1 MASLLPCHQP
11 VYARLGSLNLHAA
24 QEEYT
29 HGRLI
34 PWKLGQAAQARP
46 SDKDDILQEM
56 KGHLE
61 ERTAEME
68 KAGLSP
74 PEARRRATQQMGR
87 PGLWQTTSTPYT
99 AAAPGGTSSW
109 PPFPIYSL
117 AALFALHLWTE
128 ILVLMVAMALFTFIA
143 YRGWK
148 NSGAKWTYSWLGYS
162 LAAPTI
168 SWIMAFMA
176 LGYAGYT
183 LLTRG
188 SLPFGIPLLL
198 ALIIYVPISL
208 WILASVIM
216 RLVKRDW
223 LLASFTA
230 LPFPFLTSW
239 ILFLNWQGFLWSGSS
254 KIQET
259 DIDRVV
265 VFLALAVTTAIF
277 FKVGRRLVQIALLT
291 LSTALMV
298 VYTVVAIPL
307 TFGILAVILVIL
319 SSVAFLFSPAI
330 LDALMPLRKS
340 SRRRAHGD
348 RQVVT
353 HWFTVPS

>member
-1 MASLLPCHQP
+1 MQP
-11 VYARLGSLNLHAA
+11 RKDS
-24 QEEYT
+24 
-29 HGRLI
+29 
-34 PWKLGQAAQARP
+34 RP
-46 SDKDDILQEM
+46 SGSYLSNLAKHLHLAPDAKDDILREM
-56 KGHLE
+56 EGHLE

-68 KAGLSP
+68 QAGLSP
-74 PEARRRATQQMGR
+74 PEARRRASQQMGR
-87 PGLWQTTSTPYT
+87 PGAVAGDLYAIHSR
-99 AAAPGGTSSW
+99 GSW
-109 PPFPIYSL
+109 RDILLATLPHLLL

-148 NSGAKWTYSWLGYS
+148 NSGAKWTYSWLGYC

-208 WILASVIM
+208 WILADVIM

-307 TFGILAVILVIL
+307 TFGILAVILLIL
-319 SSVAFLFSPAI
+319 SSAAFLFSPAI
-330 LDALMPLRKS
+330 LEAVLALRKAS
-340 SRRRAHGD
+340 SRRVPPG

-353 HWFTVPS
+353 HWFTAPS

>member
-1 MASLLPCHQP
+1 MNPGNDSRRGDSYLSNL
-11 VYARLGSLNLHAA
+11 ARHL
-24 QEEYT
+24 
-29 HGRLI
+29 RLA
-34 PWKLGQAAQARP
+34 PGA
-46 SDKDDILQEM
+46 KDDILLEM
-56 KGHLE
+56 EGHLE

-68 KAGLSP
+68 QAGLSP
-74 PEARRRATQQMGR
+74 DEARRRASQQMGR
-87 PGLWQTTSTPYT
+87 MDAVAGDLYAVHSRGNWRDILLATLPHLL
-99 AAAPGGTSSW
+99 
-109 PPFPIYSL
+109 L

-148 NSGAKWTYSWLGYS
+148 NSGAKWTYSWLGYC

-183 LLTRG
+183 LLTKG
-188 SLPFGIPLLL
+188 SLPFGVPLLL

-208 WILASVIM
+208 WILAGVIM

-259 DIDRVV
+259 DVDRVV

-319 SSVAFLFSPAI
+319 SSFAFLFSPAI
-330 LDALMPLRKS
+330 LEALLAPRKS
-340 SRRRAHGD
+340 SRRCGQAGRE
-348 RQVVT
+348 VVT
-353 HWFTVPS
+353 HWFTAPG

>member
-1 MASLLPCHQP
+1 MHPGNDRHRGDSYLSNL
-11 VYARLGSLNLHAA
+11 ARQLRVAPHAKN
-24 QEEYT
+24 E
-29 HGRLI
+29 
-34 PWKLGQAAQARP
+34 
-46 SDKDDILQEM
+46 ILQEM
-56 KGHLE
+56 EGHLE
-61 ERTAEME
+61 ERAAEME
-68 KAGLSP
+68 TAGLSP
-74 PEARRRATQQMGR
+74 QEARQRASRQMGHSDSVAGDLYAIHSR
-87 PGLWQTTSTPYT
+87 G
-99 AAAPGGTSSW
+99 SW
-109 PPFPIYSL
+109 RDILLASLPHLLL

-128 ILVLMVAMALFTFIA
+128 ILVLMVSMALFTFIA

-148 NSGAKWTYSWLGYS
+148 NTGAKWAYSWLGYC

-183 LLTRG
+183 LLTTG

-198 ALIIYVPISL
+198 ALIVYVPISL
-208 WILASVIM
+208 WILAGVIM

-254 KIQET
+254 RIQET
-259 DIDRVV
+259 DSDRVV

-298 VYTVVAIPL
+298 VYTVVAIPIS
-307 TFGILAVILVIL
+307 FGILAVILLIL

-330 LDALMPLRKS
+330 LDALLALRKA
-340 SRRRAHGD
+340 SRRRPSSD
-348 RQVVT
+348 RHVVT
-353 HWFTVPS
+353 HWFTAPG

>member
-1 MASLLPCHQP
+1 MKPRDNPRRGHSYLSNLAN
-11 VYARLGSLNLHAA
+11 RL
-24 QEEYT
+24 
-29 HGRLI
+29 RLA
-34 PWKLGQAAQARP
+34 PGP
-46 SDKDDILQEM
+46 KDDILREM
-56 KGHLE
+56 ESHLE
-61 ERTAEME
+61 ERAAEME
-68 KAGLSP
+68 NEGLTP
-74 PEARRRATQQMGR
+74 QEARRNAAVHMGR
-87 PGLWQTTSTPYT
+87 PDAVANDLYAIHSRG
-99 AAAPGGTSSW
+99 SW
-109 PPFPIYSL
+109 RDILLATLPHLLL

-128 ILVLMVAMALFTFIA
+128 ILVLMVGMALFTFIA

-148 NSGAKWTYSWLGYS
+148 NSGAKWTYSWLGYC

-176 LGYAGYT
+176 LGYAGWT
-183 LLTRG
+183 LLTKG

-208 WILASVIM
+208 WILAGVIM

-239 ILFLNWQGFLWSGSS
+239 ILFLNWRGFLWSGSS
-254 KIQET
+254 RIQET
-259 DIDRVV
+259 DVDRVV

-298 VYTVVAIPL
+298 VYTVVALPL

-330 LDALMPLRKS
+330 LEARLARRKS
-340 SRRRAHGD
+340 SRQLADPGK
-348 RQVVT
+348 QVVT
-353 HWFTVPS
+353 HWFTAPG

>member
-1 MASLLPCHQP
+1 MEPRRNTRTGDSYLA
-11 VYARLGSLNLHAA
+11 NLAK
-24 QEEYT
+24 QLQVVP
-29 HGRLI
+29 G
-34 PWKLGQAAQARP
+34 
-46 SDKDDILQEM
+46 DKDDILKEM
-56 KGHLE
+56 KDHLE

-68 KAGLSP
+68 KAGLSSL
-74 PEARRRATQQMGR
+74 EARRRASQQMGR
-87 PGLWQTTSTPYT
+87 PGTVAGDLYAVHSR
-99 AAAPGGTSSW
+99 GSW
-109 PPFPIYSL
+109 RDILLATLPHLLL

-128 ILVLMVAMALFTFIA
+128 ILILMVSMALFTFIA

-183 LLTRG
+183 LLTTG

-198 ALIIYVPISL
+198 ALIVYVPISL
-208 WILASVIM
+208 WILAGVIM

-259 DIDRVV
+259 DTDRVV

-330 LDALMPLRKS
+330 LDALLALRKS
-340 SRRRAHGD
+340 PRRPARGG

-353 HWFTVPS
+353 HWFTLPS

>member
-1 MASLLPCHQP
+1 MKPRDNSRRGDSYL
-11 VYARLGSLNLHAA
+11 LNLAK
-24 QEEYT
+24 QL
-29 HGRLI
+29 RLA
-34 PWKLGQAAQARP
+34 PDA
-46 SDKDDILQEM
+46 KDDILREM
-56 KGHLE
+56 EGHLE

-68 KAGLSP
+68 KAGLTP
-74 PEARRRATQQMGR
+74 PEAQRRAAAHMGR
-87 PGLWQTTSTPYT
+87 PDAVANDLYAIHSRGNWRDILLATLPHLL
-99 AAAPGGTSSW
+99 
-109 PPFPIYSL
+109 L

-128 ILVLMVAMALFTFIA
+128 ILVLMVGMALFTFIA

-148 NSGAKWTYSWLGYS
+148 KSGAKWTYSWLGYC

-176 LGYAGYT
+176 LGYAGWT
-183 LLTRG
+183 LLTKG
-188 SLPFGIPLLL
+188 SLPFSIPLLL
-198 ALIIYVPISL
+198 ALIIYVPLSL
-208 WILASVIM
+208 WILAGVIM

-239 ILFLNWQGFLWSGSS
+239 ILFLNWQGSLWSGSS

-259 DIDRVV
+259 DSARVV

-298 VYTVVAIPL
+298 VYTVAALPL

-330 LDALMPLRKS
+330 LEARLARRKS
-340 SRRRAHGD
+340 SPRVAHPGK
-348 RQVVT
+348 QVVT
-353 HWFTVPS
+353 HWFTVPG

>member
-1 MASLLPCHQP
+1 MQP
-11 VYARLGSLNLHAA
+11 RKNTTTGDSYLGNLAKQLRLAP
-24 QEEYT
+24 T
-29 HGRLI
+29 
-34 PWKLGQAAQARP
+34 
-46 SDKDDILQEM
+46 DKDDILQEM

-74 PEARRRATQQMGR
+74 QEARRRASQQMGG
-87 PGLWQTTSTPYT
+87 PGAVAGDLYAIHSR
-99 AAAPGGTSSW
+99 GSW
-109 PPFPIYSL
+109 RDILLATLPHLLL

-183 LLTRG
+183 LLTKG

-198 ALIIYVPISL
+198 ALIIYIPISL
-208 WILASVIM
+208 WILAGVIM

-330 LDALMPLRKS
+330 LDALLPLRRS
-340 SRRRAHGD
+340 SRRRTHGD
-348 RQVVT
+348 RHVVT

>member
-1 MASLLPCHQP
+1 MQP
-11 VYARLGSLNLHAA
+11 RNSPRRRDSYLSNLARQLRLAPHAR
-24 QEEYT
+24 E
-29 HGRLI
+29 
-34 PWKLGQAAQARP
+34 
-46 SDKDDILQEM
+46 DILREM
-56 KGHLE
+56 EGHME

-68 KAGLSP
+68 KAGLP
-74 PEARRRATQQMGR
+74 PAEARQRAAQHMGR
-87 PGLWQTTSTPYT
+87 SDAVAGDLY
-99 AAAPGGTSSW
+99 AIHNRGSW
-109 PPFPIYSL
+109 RDILLATLPHLLL

-128 ILVLMVAMALFTFIA
+128 ILVLMVGMALFTFIA

-148 NSGAKWTYSWLGYS
+148 NSGARWTYSWLGYC

-183 LLTRG
+183 LLTKG

-208 WILASVIM
+208 WILAGVIM

-254 KIQET
+254 RIQET
-259 DIDRVV
+259 DVDRVV
-265 VFLALAVTTAIF
+265 VFLALALTTAIF

-330 LDALMPLRKS
+330 LEAFLALRNS
-340 SRRRAHGD
+340 SRRHANGG

-353 HWFTVPS
+353 HWFTAPG

>member
-1 MASLLPCHQP
+1 
-11 VYARLGSLNLHAA
+11 
-24 QEEYT
+24 
-29 HGRLI
+29 
-34 PWKLGQAAQARP
+34 
-46 SDKDDILQEM
+46 
-56 KGHLE
+56 
-61 ERTAEME
+61 
-68 KAGLSP
+68 
-74 PEARRRATQQMGR
+74 
-87 PGLWQTTSTPYT
+87 
-99 AAAPGGTSSW
+99 
-109 PPFPIYSL
+109 
-117 AALFALHLWTE
+117 
-128 ILVLMVAMALFTFIA
+128 
-143 YRGWK
+143 
-148 NSGAKWTYSWLGYS
+148 
-162 LAAPTI
+162 
-168 SWIMAFMA
+168 
-176 LGYAGYT
+176 
-183 LLTRG
+183 
-188 SLPFGIPLLL
+188 
-198 ALIIYVPISL
+198 
-208 WILASVIM
+208 M

-330 LDALMPLRKS
+330 LDAFLALRKS
-340 SRRRAHGD
+340 SRRRARRS

-353 HWFTVPS
+353 HWFTAPS

>member
-1 MASLLPCHQP
+1 MKLADNSRRDPSYLSIL
-11 VYARLGSLNLHAA
+11 AR
-24 QEEYT
+24 
-29 HGRLI
+29 RLRVT
-34 PWKLGQAAQARP
+34 PDA
-46 SDKDDILQEM
+46 KDDILREM
-56 KGHLE
+56 EGHIE

-68 KAGLSP
+68 QAGIGP
-74 PEARRRATQQMGR
+74 TEARRRAAAHMGHPDAVAKDLYAVHSR
-87 PGLWQTTSTPYT
+87 
-99 AAAPGGTSSW
+99 GTW
-109 PPFPIYSL
+109 RDILLATLPHLLL

-128 ILVLMVAMALFTFIA
+128 ILVFIVAMALFTFIA

-148 NSGAKWTYSWLGYS
+148 NSGAKWTYSWLGYC

-176 LGYAGYT
+176 LGYAGWT
-183 LLTRG
+183 LLTKG
-188 SLPFGIPLLL
+188 SLPFGIPLFL

-208 WILASVIM
+208 WILAGVIM

-230 LPFPFLTSW
+230 LPFPFLTTW

-259 DIDRVV
+259 DADRVV

-319 SSVAFLFSPAI
+319 SSIAFLFSPAI
-330 LDALMPLRKS
+330 LETLLALRTS
-340 SRRRAHGD
+340 SRRRVQRG

-353 HWFTVPS
+353 HWFRVPS

>member
-1 MASLLPCHQP
+1 MRPTDNSPRGHSYLSSL
-11 VYARLGSLNLHAA
+11 ANRLRVAPGA
-24 QEEYT
+24 
-29 HGRLI
+29 
-34 PWKLGQAAQARP
+34 
-46 SDKDDILQEM
+46 KDDILREM
-56 KGHLE
+56 QGHLE

-68 KAGLSP
+68 QAGLTP
-74 PEARRRATQQMGR
+74 KEARRRAAAHMGR
-87 PGLWQTTSTPYT
+87 PDAVAGDLYAIHSR
-99 AAAPGGTSSW
+99 GSW
-109 PPFPIYSL
+109 RDILLATLPHLLL

-128 ILVLMVAMALFTFIA
+128 ILVLMVAMAIFTFIA

-148 NSGAKWTYSWLGYS
+148 NSGAKWTYSWLGYC

-208 WILASVIM
+208 WILAGVIM

-254 KIQET
+254 RIQET
-259 DIDRVV
+259 DADRVV

-298 VYTVVAIPL
+298 VYTVAAIPL
-307 TFGILAVILVIL
+307 TFGILAIILVIL

-330 LDALMPLRKS
+330 LDAFLALRNS
-340 SRRRAHGD
+340 SRRRVRRGG
-348 RQVVT
+348 QVVT
-353 HWFTVPS
+353 HWFTAPS

>member
-1 MASLLPCHQP
+1 MQSRRDTRTGDSYLA
-11 VYARLGSLNLHAA
+11 NLAK
-24 QEEYT
+24 QLQLVPGE
-29 HGRLI
+29 
-34 PWKLGQAAQARP
+34 
-46 SDKDDILQEM
+46 KDDILKEM
-56 KGHLE
+56 KDHLE

-68 KAGLSP
+68 EAGLSP
-74 PEARRRATQQMGR
+74 LEARRRASQQMGR
-87 PGLWQTTSTPYT
+87 PGVVADDLYAVHSR
-99 AAAPGGTSSW
+99 GSW
-109 PPFPIYSL
+109 RDILLATLPHLLL

-183 LLTRG
+183 LLTTG

-208 WILASVIM
+208 WILAGVIM

-259 DIDRVV
+259 DTDRVV

-330 LDALMPLRKS
+330 LDAFLALRKS
-340 SRRRAHGD
+340 SRRPARGH

-353 HWFTVPS
+353 HWFTLQS

>member
-1 MASLLPCHQP
+1 MQP
-11 VYARLGSLNLHAA
+11 RKNSRRRGSYLSNLARRLHLA
-24 QEEYT
+24 
-29 HGRLI
+29 
-34 PWKLGQAAQARP
+34 P
-46 SDKDDILQEM
+46 SDKDDILREM
-56 KGHLE
+56 EGHLE

-68 KAGLSP
+68 KAGLPP
-74 PEARRRATQQMGR
+74 PEARRRASQHMGR
-87 PGLWQTTSTPYT
+87 PGAVAGDLYAVHSR
-99 AAAPGGTSSW
+99 GSW
-109 PPFPIYSL
+109 RDILLATLPHLLL

-148 NSGAKWTYSWLGYS
+148 NSGAKWTYSWLGYC

-208 WILASVIM
+208 WILAGVIM

-265 VFLALAVTTAIF
+265 VFLALAVTTVIF
-277 FKVGRRLVQIALLT
+277 FKVGRRLVQISLLT

-330 LDALMPLRKS
+330 LDALLALRNS
-340 SRRRAHGD
+340 SRRGVRRD

-353 HWFTVPS
+353 HWFTLPS

>member
-1 MASLLPCHQP
+1 MNPRDNSRRGDSYL
-11 VYARLGSLNLHAA
+11 LNLAK
-24 QEEYT
+24 QL
-29 HGRLI
+29 RLA
-34 PWKLGQAAQARP
+34 PEA
-46 SDKDDILQEM
+46 KDDILREM
-56 KGHLE
+56 EDHLE

-68 KAGLSP
+68 KAGLTP
-74 PEARRRATQQMGR
+74 PEAQRRAAAHMGR
-87 PGLWQTTSTPYT
+87 PDAVANDLYT
-99 AAAPGGTSSW
+99 IHSRGSW
-109 PPFPIYSL
+109 RDILLATLPHLLL

-128 ILVLMVAMALFTFIA
+128 ILVLMVGMALFTFIA

-148 NSGAKWTYSWLGYS
+148 KSGAKWTYSWLGYC

-176 LGYAGYT
+176 LGYAGWT
-183 LLTRG
+183 LLTKG
-188 SLPFGIPLLL
+188 SLPFSIPLLL

-208 WILASVIM
+208 WILAGVIM

-239 ILFLNWQGFLWSGSS
+239 LLFLNWQGSLWSGSS

-259 DIDRVV
+259 DSDRVV

-307 TFGILAVILVIL
+307 SFGLLAVILVIL

-330 LDALMPLRKS
+330 LEARFAKRTP
-340 SRRRAHGD
+340 SRRPAHRGG
-348 RQVVT
+348 QVVT
-353 HWFTVPS
+353 HWFSVPG

>member
-1 MASLLPCHQP
+1 MQP
-11 VYARLGSLNLHAA
+11 RRNTRTGDSYLANLAK
-24 QEEYT
+24 QLQLVP
-29 HGRLI
+29 G
-34 PWKLGQAAQARP
+34 
-46 SDKDDILQEM
+46 DKDDILKEM
-56 KGHLE
+56 KDHLE

-68 KAGLSP
+68 KAGLSSL
-74 PEARRRATQQMGR
+74 EARRRASQQMGR
-87 PGLWQTTSTPYT
+87 PGAVAGDLYAIHSR
-99 AAAPGGTSSW
+99 GSW
-109 PPFPIYSL
+109 RDILLATLPHLLL

-183 LLTRG
+183 LLTTG

-198 ALIIYVPISL
+198 ALIVYVPISL
-208 WILASVIM
+208 WILAGVIM

-259 DIDRVV
+259 DTDRVV

-277 FKVGRRLVQIALLT
+277 FKVGRRFVQIALLT

-330 LDALMPLRKS
+330 LDAFLALRKS
-340 SRRRAHGD
+340 SRSPARRE

-353 HWFTVPS
+353 HWFTLPS

>member
-1 MASLLPCHQP
+1 MQP
-11 VYARLGSLNLHAA
+11 RDDSRRGDSYLSNLARQIHLAPA
-24 QEEYT
+24 
-29 HGRLI
+29 
-34 PWKLGQAAQARP
+34 
-46 SDKDDILQEM
+46 DKDDILREM
-56 KGHLE
+56 EGHLE
-61 ERTAEME
+61 ESTTEME
-68 KAGLSP
+68 EAGLSP
-74 PEARRRATQQMGR
+74 ADARRRAAAHMGR
-87 PGLWQTTSTPYT
+87 TDAVASDLYAVHSRGNWRDILLATLPHLL
-99 AAAPGGTSSW
+99 
-109 PPFPIYSL
+109 L

-148 NSGAKWTYSWLGYS
+148 NSGAKWTYSWLGYC

-183 LLTRG
+183 LLTKG
-188 SLPFGIPLLL
+188 SLPFGVPLLL
-198 ALIIYVPISL
+198 ALIIYVPLSL
-208 WILASVIM
+208 WILAGVIM

-254 KIQET
+254 RIQET
-259 DIDRVV
+259 DVDRVV

-330 LDALMPLRKS
+330 LEALLAPRKS
-340 SRRRAHGD
+340 SRRRARPD
-348 RQVVT
+348 REVVT
-353 HWFTVPS
+353 HWFSAPS